1 MFRTVLNKNGIALL
15 AFVLISIGFTIPV
28 HANQAN
34 SMKSN
39 ENKTNSLRSKSRL
52 SPLINKPNT
61 NRLNKSQ
68 PNRSRTKSYKIRS
81 ITNGSIFSKP
91 IRVSEAFGVNYSFPD
106 PHPKAG
112 ELEMLAETGV
122 RWVRI
127 SMSWGYIEKN
137 KGKYDFDAYDKIFA
151 DFEKY
156 NLQPLVGL
164 DSNGQT
170 NYSNKSNTYPYPPDT
185 PEAQQ
190 AFTNWAV
197 AVTQRY
203 KGRGIVW
210 EMYNEPNNSAFWPPD
225 ANVRDYSQLALMVGK
240 AIKQNTPN
248 EILIGP
254 ALLHTDYNYLEE
266 VLKTGVLSFWNGVSV
281 HLYRSAG
288 SPETASSDYKTFQ
301 NIIQKYNS
309 SGANIPII
317 SGEWGYP
324 NFNWNGV
331 SYNED
336 IKARFLARQW
346 LINLTNNVP
355 ISIWFEWKEPPQTNQ
370 FNSGSWGLVGNKY
383 YPGRNPAYDAKPAY
397 FASKTLI
404 TSLKDYAFSKR
415 IKSTSDTN
423 YILEFTNVAQ
433 TSKRKAYAIWRDSE
447 TPIKVKLPITS
458 GQFKVIS
465 LLGENL
471 GTIKG
476 ISQGVSIE
484 ISGSP
489 KYLIPAP

>member
-15 AFVLISIGFTIPV
+15 AFVLISISFTIPV

-52 SPLINKPNT
+52 SPLINKPKT

-91 IRVSEAFGVNYSFPD
+91 IRVSEAFGVNYGFPD
-106 PHPKAG
+106 PNYKAG
-112 ELEMLAETGV
+112 QLEMLAESGI
-122 RWVRI
+122 RWVRMD
-127 SMSWGYIEKN
+127 MSWGYIERN
-137 KGKYDFDAYDKIFA
+137 KGTYDFDAYDKILNGFA
-151 DFEKY
+151 KH
-156 NLQPLVGL
+156 NLRPLVIL
-164 DSNGQT
+164 ASNGQN
-170 NYSNKSNTYPYPPDT
+170 NYPNNSGTYPYPPDT
-185 PEAQQ
+185 PEARK
-190 AFTNWAV
+190 AFSDWAV
-197 AVTQRY
+197 AVVQRY
-203 KGRGIVW
+203 KGRGIIW
-210 EMYNEPNNSAFWPPD
+210 EMYNEPNNSAFWPIQPN
-225 ANVRDYSQLALMVGK
+225 AQDYSQLALMVGK
-240 AIKQNTPN
+240 AIKQTTPK
-248 EILIGP
+248 ETYIGP
-254 ALLHTDYNYLEE
+254 GLLFPDTTFLEAT
-266 VLKTGVLSFWNGVSV
+266 LKEGLLSYWDAISL
-281 HLYRSAG
+281 HPYRHWG
-288 SPETASSDYKTFQ
+288 SPETVKPDYVKFQ
-301 NIIQKYNS
+301 NVIQKYNL
-309 SGANIPII
+309 SGANVPLI

-324 NFNWNGV
+324 CKAWNGAKF
-331 SYNED
+331 D
-336 IKARFLARQW
+336 QALQARFLARQW
-346 LINLTNNVP
+346 LVNLSNNIP
-355 ISIWFEWKEPPQTNQ
+355 ISIWFEWQEPENDPLC
-370 FNSGSWGLVGNKY
+370 FGLVHNKY
-383 YPGRNPAYDAKPAY
+383 YPGRNPVYDAKPAY

-447 TPIKVKLPITS
+447 TPIQVKLPITS

-471 GTIKG
+471 GTING
-476 ISQGVSIE
+476 ISQGLSIE
-484 ISGSP
+484 LSGSP